1 CYHACMGAGYTT
13 QQTLLLS
20 VTPAGKGA
28 TGGVNSATVQAGG
41 VFASIIGGVIIGAL
55 GYRRLG
61 PLLGWSGLLA
71 AFLVWRAVAV
81 NAGREV
87 EIEGEGL
94 IATIALQPESEPDG
108 ATEAT
113 APIVGK

>member
-1 CYHACMGAGYTT
+1 
-13 QQTLLLS
+13 
-20 VTPAGKGA
+20 
-28 TGGVNSATVQAGG
+28 
-41 VFASIIGGVIIGAL
+41 IIGAL
-55 GYRRLG
+55 GYRWLG